1 MSDPDPKVKVVNS
14 GGSAGWV
21 IAVIAI
27 CLLLVGG
34 YVFRDAIFGASSNDI
49 NIKVDLPEG

>member
-1 MSDPDPKVKVVNS
+1 MPDPDREIKVVTT

-21 IAVIAI
+21 VAGVAI

-34 YVFRDAIFGASSNDI
+34 YVFRDAIFGTPSNEI
-49 NIKVDLPEG
+49 NIKVDLPGN